1 MTATV
6 PWHALVGMV
15 LAPLLLGIIG
25 RTKALVAG
33 RVGPPLLQPYHDVVK
48 LLRKGAV
55 YSPTTTWV
63 FRAGPVVGLAAVVVA
78 LALVPFAGMPGA
90 WSFPGDVVLLVYLL
104 GAMRFVT
111 VLAALDTGSSFE
123 GMGAS
128 REVTFAAL
136 AEPALLIGLA
146 ALMRTT
152 GGASLAAAFAGLGP
166 AAWAHAAPALA
177 LVAAALLIVFLAE
190 NGRLPI
196 DDPATHLELTMIHE
210 VMVLDHGGP
219 DLGLILYA
227 AALKL
232 WLLGALLVGVVVPV
246 HLGSVWLDAAVATT
260 AMGALAVITGLVE
273 SSMARLRLVHIPQLL
288 VAAGVLA
295 TLALVLVLRS
305 PR

>member
-1 MTATV
+1 MSG
-6 PWHALVGMV
+6 PWHVLLGLA
-15 LAPLLLGIIG
+15 LAPLLHGITS
-25 RTKALVAG
+25 RTQAGIAG
-33 RVGPPLLQPYHDVVK
+33 RIGPPLLQPSHDLRK

-78 LALVPFAGMPGA
+78 LALVPFAGMPA
-90 WSFPGDVVLLVYLL
+90 IRSFPGDVVLVVYLL
-104 GAMRFVT
+104 GTMRFAT

-136 AEPALLIGLA
+136 AEPALLLALA
-146 ALMRTT
+146 AVMRTT
-152 GGASLAAAFAGLGP
+152 GSGSLSGAVAGVTP
-166 AAWAHAAPALA
+166 ATWAHAAPALA

-190 NGRLPI
+190 NGRIPI
-196 DDPATHLELTMIHE
+196 DDPTTHLELTMIHE

-219 DLGLILYA
+219 DLALILYGA
-227 AALKL
+227 AVKL

-246 HLGSVWLDAAVATT
+246 HTGSAWLDTGVATA
-260 AMGALAVITGLVE
+260 AMGALAVVTGLVE
-273 SSMARLRLVHIPQLL
+273 SSMARLRLVHVPQLL
-288 VAAGVLA
+288 VGAGVLA

-305 PR
+305 AA